1 MAEICIA
8 KTPPSPTLLSEHVV
22 VDFPVCSTAAASLPW

>member
-8 KTPPSPTLLSEHVV
+8 RTPSPTLPSEHVV
-22 VDFPVCSTAAASLPW
+22 VEFRVCSTAAASLPW